1 MYKGPKIYL
10 VLILLAIWVI
20 DFIDMRYF
28 YYFFKREAHQIMG
41 MEMHF
46 TVAWRYLISAGKWLL
61 TVLLFPG
68 FFASYKKRIAL
79 LFCILL
85 VADVISVALIKFHL
99 ITTHIPHNILYSL
112 LRLKIMDNYFL
123 VFIAG
128 LGVLDQ
134 LSTYHERTHRRI

>member
-1 MYKGPKIYL
+1 M
-10 VLILLAIWVI
+10 LLAIWVI

-61 TVLLFPG
+61 TILLFPG
-68 FFASYKKRIAL
+68 FFASYKKRIAF

-99 ITTHIPHNILYSL
+99 ITTHIPHNIFYSL

-134 LSTYHERTHRRI
+134 LSTYHERTNRRI

>member
-1 MYKGPKIYL
+1 M
-10 VLILLAIWVI
+10 LLAIWVI

-99 ITTHIPHNILYSL
+99 ITTHIPHNIFYSL

>member
-10 VLILLAIWVI
+10 VLMLLAIWVI

-85 VADVISVALIKFHL
+85 VADVINVALIKFHL
-99 ITTHIPHNILYSL
+99 ITTHIPHNIFYSL

-134 LSTYHERTHRRI
+134 LSTYHERTNRRI

>member
-10 VLILLAIWVI
+10 VLMLLAIWVI

-99 ITTHIPHNILYSL
+99 ITTHIPHNIFYSL